1 MRDFEMKSTLTNIYS
16 AISVIAITGFLLA
29 CGGGGSSDNEPDT
42 TPPVITILGDNPIEV
57 SYLADYVDP
66 GATANDNLDGN
77 VSVITSGEVD
87 TSTVASY
94 TIEYSATD
102 AAGNQANAART
113 VNVVAARLSNLSCT
127 PPPLTG
133 GNPGDIT
140 IQASFPNL
148 PILDSPLAMVQPN
161 NDSSFWFIAL
171 REGRVVT
178 INNNASTDQF
188 NEVLDISE
196 RVTTTLEKGLTGLAI
211 HPNYP
216 QDNRVFLVYND
227 VDQSGRSTVSSF
239 TVNTNS
245 QVIDPNSE
253 NVLFTLPQ
261 PAHNHNG
268 GDIAFGADDL
278 LYVAFGDG
286 GADRQTSQQLFNLHG
301 TVVRIDVSNT
311 EYQIPND
318 NPFNSG
324 QARCTSGE
332 RAEGDDT
339 ACPEIYAY
347 GFRNPWRWSFD
358 SQTGDLWLAD
368 VGESTFE
375 EVDKVISGGNYGWP
389 VMEGNICSDGQNCD
403 TSSYQLPITQYPRSV
418 GVSTVGGYVYRGDR
432 WPSLQGQYIW
442 GDTFSSQFLSV
453 SADSEVGADYTPIFN
468 SGRLIA
474 AMAEGNDG
482 EIYLLNLDGG
492 QGDGI
497 YNLNVE
503 DDGSG
508 VFEMPENLSEVGC
521 FDTQTKNHS
530 SGVFDYQINSALWS
544 DGANKE
550 RAFAIPNNQII
561 EVLEDGDF
569 DFPDNSI
576 LLKHFLNGD
585 TYLET
590 RLLVKLTDGWRGFS
604 YEWND
609 QQTDATLLSQG
620 KTKDVG
626 DFIHTYPSSNECDV
640 CHTSAANHSLGLE
653 IAQVNLERSD
663 LGVNQLDFLSQA
675 GYFDQSLESQNQ
687 DRLYGLNDQ
696 SASLEDR
703 SRSYLH
709 SNCSGCH
716 RADAALDFIDL
727 NYRTAFSQ
735 TNTCDVE
742 PSIDDLGI
750 ANARI
755 IAPSNADA
763 SVLLVRMERL
773 DEHRMPPLASLMVDQ
788 NATSLVRDWINGR
801 SNCD

>member
-1 MRDFEMKSTLTNIYS
+1 MKSTLTYIYS
-16 AISVIAITGFLLA
+16 VISVTAIICFILA
-29 CGGGGSSDNEPDT
+29 CGGGGSSGGEPDT
-42 TPPVITILGDNPIEV
+42 TPPVITVLGDDPLEV
-57 SYLADYVDP
+57 DYLTDYVDP
-66 GATANDNLDGN
+66 GATAIDNKDGV
-77 VSVITSGEVD
+77 VSVVTAGEVD
-87 TSTVASY
+87 TSIVSSY
-94 TIEYSATD
+94 TIAYSATD
-102 AAGNQANAART
+102 AAGNQANTVRV
-113 VNVVAARLSNLSCT
+113 VNVVASRVGNLSCT

-133 GNPGDIT
+133 GNPGQVSIL
-140 IQASFPNL
+140 ASFPNL
-148 PILDSPLAMVQPN
+148 PILDSPLAMVQPL
-161 NDSSFWFIAL
+161 NDSNFWFVAL

-178 INNNASTDQF
+178 IDNNASADQF
-188 NEVLDISE
+188 TEVLNISSN
-196 RVTTTLEKGLTGLAI
+196 VTTTLEKGLTGLAV

-227 VDQSGRSTVSSF
+227 SNQSGRSTVSSF
-239 TVNTNS
+239 TVNINS
-245 QVIDPNSE
+245 RVIDPDSE

-268 GDIAFGADDL
+268 GDIAFGTDEL

-301 TVVRIDVSNT
+301 AVVRIDVSNNS
-311 EYQIPND
+311 YQIPDD
-318 NPFNSG
+318 NPFNTG
-324 QARCTSGE
+324 QALCTTGE
-332 RAEGDDT
+332 RTQGDNT

-375 EVDKVISGGNYGWP
+375 EVDRVVSGGNYGWP

-403 TSSYQLPITQYPRSV
+403 TSNFQLPITQYPRSV
-418 GVSTVGGYVYRGDR
+418 GVSTVGGYVYRGSR

-453 SADSEVGADYTPIFN
+453 PANSQVGADYTPIFN
-468 SGRLIA
+468 SGRLVA
-474 AMAEGNDG
+474 GMAEGNDG

-492 QGDGI
+492 PGDGI

-521 FDTQTKNHS
+521 FDTQTKNHEN
-530 SGVFDYQINSALWS
+530 GVFDYQINSVLWS
-544 DGANKE
+544 DSANKH
-550 RAFAIPNNQII
+550 RAFAIPENQNI
-561 EVLEDGDF
+561 EVLADGDF
-569 DFPDNSI
+569 NFPDNSI

-590 RLLVKLTDGWRGFS
+590 RLLIKLQDGWRGFS

-609 QQTDATLLSQG
+609 QQSDASLLSQG

-626 DFIHTYPSSNECDV
+626 DFVHTYPSSSECDI

-653 IAQVNLERSD
+653 IAQVNLERAD
-663 LGVNQLDFLSQA
+663 LGINQLDFLSQA
-675 GYFDQSLESQNQ
+675 GYLNQQFDSLEQ
-687 DRLYGLNDQ
+687 DRLYSLDDQ
-696 SASLEDR
+696 FASQEDR

-716 RADAALDFIDL
+716 RAGAALDFIDL
-727 NYRTAFSQ
+727 NYRTAFSD

-750 ANARI
+750 PNARI
-755 IAPSNADA
+755 IAPSNADI
-763 SVLLVRMERL
+763 SVLLARMERL

-788 NATSLVRDWINGR
+788 NATTLIRDWINGR
-801 SNCD
+801 ANCD

>member
-1 MRDFEMKSTLTNIYS
+1 MKHSFVKWSSWLS
-16 AISVIAITGFLLA
+16 AGLMMALMFGCS
-29 CGGGGSSDNEPDT
+29 GGGSSSDDEPDT
-42 TPPVITILGDNPIEV
+42 TPPIITLLGDNPLEV
-57 SYLADYVDP
+57 SYAAEFIDP
-66 GATANDNLDGN
+66 GATATDNLDG
-77 VSVITSGEVD
+77 SVAVVASGEVD

-94 TIEYSATD
+94 NIEYFAID
-102 AAGNQANAART
+102 AAGNLASTTRV
-113 VNVVAARLSNLSCT
+113 VNVIPARASNLSCV
-127 PPPLTG
+127 PPDLTG
-133 GNPGDIT
+133 GTPGDVS

-148 PILDSPLAMVQPN
+148 PILDSPLAMVQPSS
-161 NDSSFWFIAL
+161 DSSFWFIAL

-178 INNNASTDQF
+178 IDNNSAANQL
-188 NEVLDISE
+188 NEVLNISSK
-196 RVTTTLEKGLTGLAI
+196 VTTTLEKGLTGLAV
-211 HPNYP
+211 HPDYP

-227 VDQSGRSTVSSF
+227 ANQSGRSTVSSF
-239 TVNTNS
+239 SVNTS
-245 QVIDPNSE
+245 SHVIDANSE

-268 GDIAFGADDL
+268 GDIAFGPDNM

-301 TVVRIDVSNT
+301 AVVRLDVSTAN
-311 EYQIPND
+311 YQIPND

-332 RAEGDDT
+332 RAQGDTT

-358 SQTGDLWLAD
+358 RQTGELWVAD

-375 EVDKVISGGNYGWP
+375 EVDRVISGGNYGWP

-403 TSSYQLPITQYPRSV
+403 PSNYQLPITQYPRSV
-418 GVSTVGGYVYRGDR
+418 GVSTVGGYVYRGSR

-453 SADSEVGADYTPIFN
+453 PADSDVGADYTAIFN
-468 SGRLIA
+468 SSRLIA

-482 EIYLLNLDGG
+482 EIYLLNLNGG
-492 QGDGI
+492 EGDGV
-497 YNLNVE
+497 YSLNVE

-508 VFEMPENLSEVGC
+508 VLVMPENLSEVGC
-521 FDTQTKNHS
+521 FNTETKLHS
-530 SGVFDYQINSALWS
+530 SGVFDYQLNSALWS

-550 RAFAIPNNQII
+550 RAFAIPNNQLI

-590 RLLVKLTDGWRGFS
+590 RLLIKLADGWRGFS

-609 QQTDATLLSQG
+609 QQTDAVLLSQG
-620 KTKDVG
+620 KIKDVG
-626 DFIHTYPSSNECDV
+626 DFVHTYPSSRECDV

-653 IAQVNLERSD
+653 TAQINLRRTD
-663 LGVNQLDFLSQA
+663 LGINQLDFLSQA
-675 GYFDQSLESQNQ
+675 GYLDQQLNSQNQ
-687 DRLYGLNDQ
+687 AQLYALDDE
-696 SASLEDR
+696 SATLEER

-716 RADAALDFIDL
+716 RAGAALDFIDL
-727 NYRTAFSQ
+727 NYRTAFAE

-742 PSIDDLGI
+742 PSIGDLGI
-750 ANARI
+750 ENARI

-763 SVLLVRMERL
+763 SVLLLRMERL
-773 DEHRMPPLASLMVDQ
+773 DQHRMPPLASLIVDQ
-788 NATSLVRDWINGR
+788 MATSLIRDWINGR
-801 SNCD
+801 SDCN